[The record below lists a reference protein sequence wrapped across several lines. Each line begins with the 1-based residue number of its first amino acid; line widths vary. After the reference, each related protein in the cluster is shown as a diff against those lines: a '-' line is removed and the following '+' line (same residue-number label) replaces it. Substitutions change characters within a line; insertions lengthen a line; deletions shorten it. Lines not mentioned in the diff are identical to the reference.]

1 MRIAVLMP
9 VLNEAEALPRV
20 LAEMPPG
27 LRVVVCDNGST
38 DESAALA
45 REGGAEVVSWPARG
59 YGGAVAAGLR
69 HLASSPP
76 EFVVIWDGDHSVDP
90 ADLPVLLAPL
100 LAGEADMV
108 LGDRTA
114 RAAPGSM
121 PPQQRW
127 GNDLA
132 TFLIA
137 RQTGQRFA
145 DMGPF
150 RAARYRALVELGL
163 VDATWGWNVEM
174 QLKALRAGL
183 RVVEVPVANR
193 PRIGRSKISGSVRG
207 SIRAG
212 VRICWACWHYGR

>member
-1 MRIAVLMP
+1 MI
-9 VLNEAEALPRV
+9 
-20 LAEMPPG
+20 
-27 LRVVVCDNGST
+27 
-38 DESAALA
+38 
-45 REGGAEVVSWPARG
+45 
-59 YGGAVAAGLR
+59 
-69 HLASSPP
+69 H
-76 EFVVIWDGDHSVDP
+76 
-90 ADLPVLLAPL
+90 
-100 LAGEADMV
+100 
-108 LGDRTA
+108 
-114 RAAPGSM
+114 
-121 PPQQRW
+121 
-127 GNDLA
+127 LA